1 MEAVSLPA
9 NPLSKRLV
17 TLEFQ
22 WNLALVGDTMGEPSK
37 LVDPEGMKG
46 LVTMYELLKP
56 EEF

>member
-1 MEAVSLPA
+1 MEAVPLLA
-9 NPLSKRLV
+9 NPLSKWLD

-22 WNLALVGDTMGEPSK
+22 WKPALVGGTMGEPSK

-46 LVTMYELLKP
+46 LVTTYELLKP